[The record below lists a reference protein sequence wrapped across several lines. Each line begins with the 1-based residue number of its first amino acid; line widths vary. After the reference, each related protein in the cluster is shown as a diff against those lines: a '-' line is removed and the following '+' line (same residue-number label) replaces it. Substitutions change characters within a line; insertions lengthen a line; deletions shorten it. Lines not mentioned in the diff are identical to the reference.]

1 MGAEFKREIML
12 EELRKAMDRNAGY
25 CKKGTRGYKEEPR
38 KIRELT
44 CLDKS

>member
-25 CKKGTRGYKEEPR
+25 CKKGTKNYKEEQ
-38 KIRELT
+38 KIKFICQDE
-44 CLDKS
+44 S